1 VIFVRGSTWTSAE
14 GIGVAPGKDTTG
26 FTPLLEF
33 ARLEEREMHEMFIV
47 VVLAAGATLTVC
59 ALTIGAWR
67 GMNSTTAVVMALA
80 FLAGAGIA
88 MGGDAT
94 VFYIGFG
101 AAFLVYF
108 CFMLANI
115 ATTLKEIAIRLD
127 GKN

>member
-1 VIFVRGSTWTSAE
+1 
-14 GIGVAPGKDTTG
+14 
-26 FTPLLEF
+26 
-33 ARLEEREMHEMFIV
+33 MHEMFIV

-67 GMNSTTAVVMALA
+67 GMNSTTAVAVVMALA

-88 MGGDAT
+88 LGGDAT
-94 VFYIGFG
+94 VFYIGCG

-115 ATTLKEIAIRLD
+115 ATTLKEIAVRLD
-127 GKN
+127 GGK